1 MKTLQV
7 KYHDWEPPT
16 KGAQAPHSEGIS
28 ENLLATENGKPTF
41 LQTTD
46 WGQNPDTIAH
56 LRRLLR
62 FGIKFDDTS
71 RARLSGIV
79 SSNQFFGTVPPQ
91 PTRRRYACREARLYD
106 ARPEFKQVINE
117 LSQQMWA
124 AFQKHLPEQ
133 AAIQERIVAEAIH
146 PDWRIGGTPFT
157 SGIINNKS
165 ALPYHK
171 DSGNLVGAWSMMLTI
186 RAGVDGGGLH
196 IPHYDTTLATPD
208 QSLSVFNGQGW
219 WHGVTPLVF
228 KKKDAYR
235 FTLVWYVKEQVRNCV
250 SCLEEPARARLAATS
265 VQDTYLTGANNV

>member
-1 MKTLQV
+1 MRTLQV
-7 KYHDWEPPT
+7 NYKEWEPAS
-16 KGAQAPHSEGIS
+16 KKAQAPASEGIS
-28 ENLLATENGKPTF
+28 DDILATENGKPTF
-41 LQTTD
+41 LQTTN
-46 WGQNPDTIAH
+46 WGQDKDAIAH

-106 ARPEFKQVINE
+106 SNPELKQVINL
-117 LSQQMWA
+117 LSQQMWT
-124 AFQKHLPEQ
+124 AFQTHLPEQ
-133 AAIQERIVAEAIH
+133 AAIQEQIVADAIH

-171 DSGNLVGAWSMMLTI
+171 DSGNLQGAWSMMLTI

-196 IPHYDTTLATPD
+196 IPHFDTTIATPD
-208 QSLSVFNGQGW
+208 ESLSIFNGQGW

-228 KKKDAYR
+228 KKKDGYR
-235 FTLVWYVKEQVRNCV
+235 FTLVWYVKEQIRQCV
-250 SCLEEPARARLAATS
+250 CKEQEPARAAASATT
-265 VQDTYLTGANNV
+265 VQDTYTH